1 MEVWDVGRTG
11 FDGLPFG
18 VLECQAMSGFGF
30 ESLHVGFMMTAGC
43 RTMRAVGG
51 RSQEF
56 YVVGSVVYHSGCLW
70 WVQVDLIN
78 WPTVAVS

>member
-1 MEVWDVGRTG
+1 
-11 FDGLPFG
+11 
-18 VLECQAMSGFGF
+18 MSGFVF
-30 ESLHVGFMMTAGC
+30 RSLHVGFMMKAGC

-56 YVVGSVVYHSGCLW
+56 YIVGSVVYDSGCLG

-78 WPTVAVS
+78 RPTVAVS